1 MRFLWGVARA
11 GETAR
16 ERARV
21 GRETEARNAGS
32 TRGGR
37 HAQSRRAL
45 TMAARMRFRAVL
57 RVFFYAVN
65 ECALRLVAGLP
76 PRLAVWLARLRVLTV
91 W

>member
-1 MRFLWGVARA
+1 
-11 GETAR
+11 
-16 ERARV
+16 
-21 GRETEARNAGS
+21 
-32 TRGGR
+32 
-37 HAQSRRAL
+37 
-45 TMAARMRFRAVL
+45 MAARMRFRAVL